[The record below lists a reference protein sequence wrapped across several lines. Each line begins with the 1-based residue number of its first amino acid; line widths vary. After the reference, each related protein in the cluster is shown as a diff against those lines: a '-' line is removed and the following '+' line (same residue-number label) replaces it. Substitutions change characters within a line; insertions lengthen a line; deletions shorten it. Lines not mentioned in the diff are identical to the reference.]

1 MTVLLERIQSLGSV
15 GWSGPD
21 PVEKRLADSI
31 SKRLEGRHKA
41 AIGYHIRIWPFM
53 AAYNAVDR
61 RYKVGANLD
70 LFFKTLNGISNTDDC
85 AEGFSPA
92 DEFRIVN
99 IESGPGDPRKTYFD
113 ISLDNFHLVEQ
124 LGPYQLFQRF

>member
-1 MTVLLERIQSLGSV
+1 MLWVII
-15 GWSGPD
+15 P
-21 PVEKRLADSI
+21 
-31 SKRLEGRHKA
+31 SKSPGNFSTCAAAVRRHEPSAKIILIDDKGQA
-41 AIGYHIRIWPFM
+41 
-53 AAYNAVDR
+53 
-61 RYKVGANLD
+61 GANLD